1 MSSQLLFFFLLD
13 CGPGEW
19 TTIGEYSYNLSAK
32 TATWNDARLQCQS
45 IDASQAKITTVSFMK
60 NLLKSSVS
68 TNYWIGGHSPPGRA
82 NLQSGWRWDD
92 DSPFSFSSVEWGTF
106 GADGGD
112 GPTSGWSS
120 SQDNCLVWA
129 NMEFGDGSCSNQF
142 KYICQKKCK
151 KNTANLQ
158 TGFVGRFEKKSR
170 KIWQKFTSFLSR
182 IRKAILCYV
191 LHMHPLHFQFLVLTS
206 YLFSTIHMVTTL
218 NVILLLQYNNN
229 FSCFYP
235 IS

>member
-1 MSSQLLFFFLLD
+1 MIKLLLINVDDIDFENNFFFFLLD

-19 TTIGEYSYNLSAK
+19 TTIGEYSYSLSAN

-151 KNTANLQ
+151 GIL
-158 TGFVGRFEKKSR
+158 
-170 KIWQKFTSFLSR
+170 KITSNKLGLRCAKHSAQHITSFLLAS
-182 IRKAILCYV
+182 
-191 LHMHPLHFQFLVLTS
+191 
-206 YLFSTIHMVTTL
+206 
-218 NVILLLQYNNN
+218 
-229 FSCFYP
+229 
-235 IS
+235 